1 VQTLNTQ
8 FEAELKKLIDADVE
22 RLKDILEVGVAVTDF
37 AAYSHVR
44 GQILALKR
52 VRDSYCDEVNTLLA
66 KRS

>member
-1 VQTLNTQ
+1 MQTFNTQ

-22 RLKDILEVGVAVTDF
+22 RLKAILEVGVAVDNF
-37 AAYSHVR
+37 EGYRHLI

-52 VRDSYCDEVNTLLA
+52 VRDSYFDEVNTLLS